1 MGDSTGLL
9 VAVPIICRQQDNRLE
24 PRPASER
31 RRLEGEADGQ
41 GANPLLRSPLE
52 LNGNL
57 QHVADVYSYALK
69 VACVAPVY
77 STAMKDAGIPICPT
91 RYPSATLYVITS
103 ESKWNRCFV

>member
-1 MGDSTGLL
+1 M
-9 VAVPIICRQQDNRLE
+9 
-24 PRPASER
+24 
-31 RRLEGEADGQ
+31 
-41 GANPLLRSPLE
+41 
-52 LNGNL
+52 NGNL

-103 ESKWNRCFV
+103 ESNGTDVSFDDLRSRRTFMGTLKSGTAALLLLGVDGKLKASYRWPSE